1 MLGSKISAIEYYLPK
16 KKKTIDSLKK
26 ITLGGI
32 LIGFM
37 KKLALTIGTFLPKKK
52 LQLILLKK
60 VLKNY

>member
-1 MLGSKISAIEYYLPK
+1 MSGSKIAGIEYYLPK
-16 KKKTIDSLKK
+16 KKENNKQLKK

-37 KKLALTIGTFLPKKK
+37 KKLALIIGIFLQKKK